1 VLAQRSTARTRFAGS
16 ALRWCAGRR
25 MTRTTRTRTRT
36 LLDATRGR
44 EASSTASG
52 AAGATTMTAT
62 GGRRPRRCVPL
73 ARTAPG
79 RSAPCVRSLQRRPWP
94 RRLLTQT
101 RPLWRRLRCAPLV
114 QTAGG
119 RSAPRA
125 QSLRLRRRR
134 LQRWRPLQRRHR
146 PLVGRAVIMN
156 ARDNGDASTISRTAF
171 TPVRN
176 SGGIWCASKPP
187 SNVAA
192 PNARR
197 GSETKNASW
206 RSWSI
211 TATSRSSRA
220 LVRLAG
226 PGEASSRCVCTAEAS
241 STTPGLWSR
250 VTSLRWMG
258 RWMDGALT

>member
-1 VLAQRSTARTRFAGS
+1 MPAQGSTARTRSAGS

-36 LLDATRGR
+36 LRDETRGR

-73 ARTAPG
+73 VRTAPG
-79 RSAPCVRSLQRRPWP
+79 RSAPCVRSLRRRPWP
-94 RRLLTQT
+94 RRLLTRT
-101 RPLWRRLRCAPLV
+101 RPLWRRLRGARLV

-119 RSAPRA
+119 RSALRA
-125 QSLRLRRRR
+125 QWQSLRLRRRR
-134 LQRWRPLQRRHR
+134 LQRWRPLQWRHR
-146 PLVGRAVIMN
+146 QR
-156 ARDNGDASTISRTAF
+156 RQRKNGSQTSTISRTAF
-171 TPVRN
+171 TPWRN

-187 SNVAA
+187 SNVAV

-197 GSETKNASW
+197 GSETKDASW
-206 RSWSI
+206 RSWSMA
-211 TATSRSSRA
+211 ATSRSSRA

-226 PGEASSRCVCTAEAS
+226 PGEASSRCVCTAGAS

-250 VTSLRWMG
+250 VTTLRW
-258 RWMDGALT
+258 RAALT